1 MAQYK
6 HDRFFKFYVQALYK
20 TKGETRKDIKV
31 MNDEELEIDCM
42 FVSQLDKFGW
52 QQEDL
57 GLLDRLMKKHP
68 TIIVEHY
75 SGYLNQKNLNISIV
89 RKNLYWEPM
98 ESELIEAARVELQLK
113 KSEQLPL
120 DARQKIEI
128 QNPFTWVLA
137 VNCGDK
143 LLNLCEAKPLAEYG
157 TGVYELSKFLRM
169 GIVVIDRLPDS
180 EDTLWLKML
189 GDKDSARRAF
199 GEIEQL
205 SPARREKRDIIRT
218 SLKYCVYLRG
228 LPTESLSE
236 EEQEFMRTMEQVDA
250 WFEAEIAEAEQKAQE
265 RGEVRGEIR
274 GEERK
279 QQEIA
284 LRMFRENIPVDVI
297 ERVTGLTIEQ
307 LQMIRSQTGNN

>member
-20 TKGETRKDIKV
+20 TKGETRKNIKV

-42 FVSQLDKFGW
+42 FLAQSDKLGW
-52 QQEDL
+52 KQEDL
-57 GLLDRLMKKHP
+57 GLFDRLMKKHP

-75 SGYLNQKNLNISIV
+75 SSYLNQKNINISIT
-89 RKNLYWEPM
+89 RKNLYWEPK
-98 ESELIEAARVELQLK
+98 EVELIEAARIELQLK
-113 KSEQLPL
+113 KSEPLPQE
-120 DARQKIEI
+120 ARAQIEV
-128 QNPFTWVLA
+128 QNPFTWVLV

-143 LLNLCEAKPLAEYG
+143 LLSLCEAKPLTEYG
-157 TGVYELSKFLRM
+157 NGVYELSKFLRM
-169 GIVVIDRLPDS
+169 GIVVIERLPDG

-189 GDKDSARRAF
+189 GNKDSARRAF

-205 SPARREKRDIIRT
+205 SSNRREKNDIIKT

-228 LPTESLSE
+228 LPVESLTE

-250 WFEAEIAEAEQKAQE
+250 WLEAEIAEAQ
-265 RGEVRGEIR
+265 
-274 GEERK
+274 ERK

-284 LRMFRENIPVDVI
+284 LNLLKENVPLEII
-297 ERVTGLTIEQ
+297 SRTTGIAIEQ
-307 LQMIRSQTGNN
+307 LQSLRSRSVGSAESQLETN

>member
-1 MAQYK
+1 
-6 HDRFFKFYVQALYK
+6 
-20 TKGETRKDIKV
+20 
-31 MNDEELEIDCM
+31 
-42 FVSQLDKFGW
+42 
-52 QQEDL
+52 
-57 GLLDRLMKKHP
+57 MKKHP

-75 SGYLNQKNLNISIV
+75 SGYLNRKNLNVSIT

-98 ESELIEAARVELQLK
+98 EAELIEAARIELQLK

-120 DARQKIEI
+120 DAKAQIEV

-137 VNCGDK
+137 VNCGNK
-143 LLNLCEAKPLAEYG
+143 LLKLCDAKPLTEYG
-157 TGVYELSKFLRM
+157 TGVYELSKFLQM
-169 GIVVIDRLPDS
+169 GIVVIDRLPEG

-205 SPARREKRDIIRT
+205 SPQRREKNDTIKT

-228 LPTESLSE
+228 LPVESLTT

-250 WFEAEIAEAEQKAQE
+250 WLEAEIAEAQ
-265 RGEVRGEIR
+265 
-274 GEERK
+274 ERK

-284 LRMFRENIPVDVI
+284 LNLLRKNIPLEVI
-297 ERVTGLTIEQ
+297 AETTGVSIEY
-307 LQMIRSQTGNN
+307 LQSLLSSN

>member
-1 MAQYK
+1 MCVTQLNQLMAQYK

-20 TKGETRKDIKV
+20 TKGETHKNIKV

-42 FVSQLDKFGW
+42 FVSQSDKFGW

-57 GLLDRLMKKHP
+57 GLFDRLMKKHP

-75 SGYLNQKNLNISIV
+75 SGYLNQKNLNVSIT
-89 RKNLYWEPM
+89 RKNLYWEPK
-98 ESELIEAARVELQLK
+98 EAELIESARIELKLK
-113 KSEQLPL
+113 KSEQLSEEV
-120 DARQKIEI
+120 RTQIEI

-143 LLNLCEAKPLAEYG
+143 LLSLCEAKPLTEYG
-157 TGVYELSKFLRM
+157 AGVYELSKFLRV
-169 GIVVIDRLPDS
+169 GIVVIDQLPDE

-189 GDKDSARRAF
+189 GNRDSARLAF

-205 SPARREKRDIIRT
+205 SPSRREKNDIIRT

-228 LPTESLSE
+228 LPTESLTE
-236 EEQEFMRTMEQVDA
+236 EDQDFMRTMEQVDA
-250 WFEAEIAEAEQKAQE
+250 WLDAEIAEAQEQ
-265 RGEVRGEIR
+265 
-274 GEERK
+274 K

-284 LRMFRENIPVDVI
+284 LKMLRKNMPLETII
-297 ERVTGLTIEQ
+297 ELTELSMEQ
-307 LQMIRSQTGNN
+307 LKSLQSQLESN

>member
-20 TKGETRKDIKV
+20 TKGETRKNIKV

-42 FVSQLDKFGW
+42 FVAQSDKWGW

-57 GLLDRLMKKHP
+57 GLFDRLMKKHP

-75 SGYLNQKNLNISIV
+75 SSYLNQKNLNVSIT
-89 RKNLYWEPM
+89 RKNLYWEPK
-98 ESELIEAARVELQLK
+98 EAELIEAARVELQLK
-113 KSEQLPL
+113 KSEQLPQA
-120 DARQKIEI
+120 AREQIER

-143 LLNLCEAKPLAEYG
+143 LLNLCEAKPLTEYG

-169 GIVVIDRLPDS
+169 GIVIIDRLPDG

-205 SPARREKRDIIRT
+205 SPNRREKNDIIKT

-228 LPTESLSE
+228 LPTDSLTE

-250 WFEAEIAEAEQKAQE
+250 WLEAEIAEAEQKA
-265 RGEVRGEIR
+265 
-274 GEERK
+274 EERK

-284 LRMFRENIPVDVI
+284 LKMLRKNMPLEII
-297 ERVTGLTIEQ
+297 AELTELSIDQ
-307 LQMIRSQTGNN
+307 LQVLRSQPVNN

>member
-20 TKGETRKDIKV
+20 TKGETRKNIQV
-31 MNDEELEIDCM
+31 RNDEDLEIDCM
-42 FVSQLDKFGW
+42 FVAQSDKFGW

-75 SGYLNQKNLNISIV
+75 SGYLNQKNLNISIT
-89 RKNLYWEPM
+89 RKNLYWEPK
-98 ESELIEAARVELQLK
+98 EAELIEAVRVELQLK
-113 KSEQLPL
+113 KSEQLQQESREQI
-120 DARQKIEI
+120 DW

-143 LLNLCEAKPLAEYG
+143 LLNLCEAKPLTEYG
-157 TGVYELSKFLRM
+157 EGVYELSKFLRM
-169 GIVVIDRLPDS
+169 GIVVIDRLP
-180 EDTLWLKML
+180 ENPDTLWLKML

-205 SPARREKRDIIRT
+205 SPNRREKNDIIKT

-228 LPTESLSE
+228 LPTESLTD
-236 EEQEFMRTMEQVDA
+236 EEQDFMRTMEQVDA
-250 WFEAEIAEAEQKAQE
+250 WLEAEIAEAQD
-265 RGEVRGEIR
+265 
-274 GEERK
+274 RK

-284 LRMFRENIPVDVI
+284 LNLLRKNIPLEI
-297 ERVTGLTIEQ
+297 IAEVTGVSSERLQSLQSQ
-307 LQMIRSQTGNN
+307 LETN

>member
-20 TKGETRKDIKV
+20 TKGETRKNIKV

-42 FVSQLDKFGW
+42 FLAQSDKLGW

-57 GLLDRLMKKHP
+57 GLFDRLMKKHP

-75 SGYLNQKNLNISIV
+75 SGYLNHKNLNVSIT
-89 RKNLYWEPM
+89 RKNLYWEPK
-98 ESELIEAARVELQLK
+98 EEELIEATRVELQLK
-113 KSEQLPL
+113 KSEQLSQE
-120 DARQKIEI
+120 AKAQIEM

-137 VNCGDK
+137 VNCSDK
-143 LLNLCEAKPLAEYG
+143 LLNLCEAKPLTEYDE
-157 TGVYELSKFLRM
+157 GVYELSKFLRM
-169 GIVVIDRLPDS
+169 GIVVIDRLPDG

-205 SPARREKRDIIRT
+205 SPNRREKNDIIRT

-228 LPTESLSE
+228 LPTESLTE
-236 EEQEFMRTMEQVDA
+236 EEQDFMKTMEQVDA
-250 WFEAEIAEAEQKAQE
+250 WFDAEIAEAEQRAEE
-265 RGEVRGEIR
+265 RGQ
-274 GEERK
+274 ERK

-284 LRMFRENIPVDVI
+284 TNLLRINIPLEVI
-297 ERVTGLTIEQ
+297 SEATGLTIEQ
-307 LQMIRSQTGNN
+307 LKSLQSQLQNN

>member
-20 TKGETRKDIKV
+20 TKGETRKNIKV

-42 FVSQLDKFGW
+42 FVSQSDKFGW

-57 GLLDRLMKKHP
+57 GLFDRLMKKHP

-75 SGYLNQKNLNISIV
+75 SGYLNQKNLNVSIT
-89 RKNLYWEPM
+89 RKNLYWEPK
-98 ESELIEAARVELQLK
+98 EVELIEAARIELQLK
-113 KSEQLPL
+113 KSEPLPQE
-120 DARQKIEI
+120 ARVQIEV

-143 LLNLCEAKPLAEYG
+143 LLNLCEAKPLTEYG
-157 TGVYELSKFLRM
+157 DGVYELSKFLRM
-169 GIVVIDRLPDS
+169 GIVVIDRLKDE

-199 GEIEQL
+199 GEVEQL
-205 SPARREKRDIIRT
+205 SPNRREKNDIIRT

-228 LPTESLSE
+228 LPTESLTE
-236 EEQEFMRTMEQVDA
+236 EEQDFMRTMEQVDA
-250 WFEAEIAEAEQKAQE
+250 WYDAEIAEAEQKAKQE
-265 RGEVRGEIR
+265 N
-274 GEERK
+274 
-279 QQEIA
+279 QQQIA
-284 LRMFRENIPVDVI
+284 LRMLRKNMPLETIV
-297 ERVTGLTIEQ
+297 ELTELSMEQ
-307 LQMIRSQTGNN
+307 LQSLRSQLENN

>member
-42 FVSQLDKFGW
+42 FLAQSDKLGW

-57 GLLDRLMKKHP
+57 GLFDRLMKKHP

-75 SGYLNQKNLNISIV
+75 SGYLNQKNLNVSIT
-89 RKNLYWEPM
+89 RKNLYWEPK
-98 ESELIEAARVELQLK
+98 ELELIESARVELELK
-113 KSEQLPL
+113 KSAPLPP
-120 DARQKIEI
+120 DAKAQIEV

-143 LLNLCEAKPLAEYG
+143 LLNLCEAKPLTEYG
-157 TGVYELSKFLRM
+157 AGVYELSKFLRM
-169 GIVVIDRLPDS
+169 GIVVIDRLPDG

-189 GDKDSARRAF
+189 GNKDSARRAF

-205 SPARREKRDIIRT
+205 SPTRREKNDIIKT

-228 LPTESLSE
+228 LPTDSLTE

-250 WFEAEIAEAEQKAQE
+250 WLEAEIAEAEQKAKQE
-265 RGEVRGEIR
+265 N
-274 GEERK
+274 

-284 LRMFRENIPVDVI
+284 LRMLRKNMPLETIV
-297 ERVTGLTIEQ
+297 ELTELSMEQ
-307 LQMIRSQTGNN
+307 LQSLQSQLENN

>member
-20 TKGETRKDIKV
+20 TKGETRKNIQV
-31 MNDEELEIDCM
+31 RNDEDLEIDCM
-42 FVSQLDKFGW
+42 FIAQSDKWGW

-57 GLLDRLMKKHP
+57 GLFDRLMKKHP
-68 TIIVEHY
+68 TIIIEHY
-75 SGYLNQKNLNISIV
+75 SGYLNQKSINV
-89 RKNLYWEPM
+89 SITRKNLYWEPK
-98 ESELIEAARVELQLK
+98 ESDLIEAARIELQLK
-113 KSEQLPL
+113 KSEQLPPEVK
-120 DARQKIEI
+120 AQIER

-143 LLNLCEAKPLAEYG
+143 LLNLCEAKPLTAYG
-157 TGVYELSKFLRM
+157 EGVYELSKFLRM
-169 GIVVIDRLPDS
+169 GIVVIDRLDDG
-180 EDTLWLKML
+180 EATLWLKML

-205 SPARREKRDIIRT
+205 SPERREKNDIIRT

-228 LPTESLSE
+228 LPTESLTE

-250 WFEAEIAEAEQKAQE
+250 WFDAEIAEAEH
-265 RGEVRGEIR
+265 
-274 GEERK
+274 RK

-284 LRMFRENIPVDVI
+284 LKMLSKNMPLETIS
-297 ERVTGLTIEQ
+297 ELTELSIEQ
-307 LQMIRSQTGNN
+307 LQALRLHPGNN

>member
-20 TKGETRKDIKV
+20 TKGETRKNIKV

-42 FVSQLDKFGW
+42 FVSQSDKFGW

-57 GLLDRLMKKHP
+57 GLFDRLMKKHP

-75 SGYLNQKNLNISIV
+75 SGYLNRKNINISV
-89 RKNLYWEPM
+89 TRKNLYWEPM
-98 ESELIEAARVELQLK
+98 EAELIEATRIKLQLK
-113 KSEQLPL
+113 KSEQLSKE
-120 DARQKIEI
+120 AKKQIEI
-128 QNPFTWVLA
+128 QNPFTWILV
-137 VNCGDK
+137 VNCGDS

-157 TGVYELSKFLRM
+157 DGVYELSELLRM
-169 GIVVIDRLPDS
+169 GIVIIDRLP
-180 EDTLWLKML
+180 ENPDTLWLKML

-205 SPARREKRDIIRT
+205 SPSRREKNDIIRT

-228 LPTESLSE
+228 LPTESLTE
-236 EEQEFMRTMEQVDA
+236 EEQDFMRTMEQVDA
-250 WFEAEIAEAEQKAQE
+250 WLEAEIAEAQ
-265 RGEVRGEIR
+265 
-274 GEERK
+274 ERK

-284 LRMFRENIPVDVI
+284 LNLLRKNIPLEI
-297 ERVTGLTIEQ
+297 ISETTGVSIEQ
-307 LQMIRSQTGNN
+307 LQVLQSQLETN

>member
-20 TKGETRKDIKV
+20 TKGETLKNIQVR
-31 MNDEELEIDCM
+31 NDEDLEIDCM
-42 FVSQLDKFGW
+42 FVAQSDKFGW
-52 QQEDL
+52 QKEDL
-57 GLLDRLMKKHP
+57 GLFDRLMKKHP

-75 SGYLNQKNLNISIV
+75 SGYLNQKNINISIT
-89 RKNLYWEPM
+89 RKNLYWEPK
-98 ESELIEAARVELQLK
+98 EAELIEAARIELQLK

-120 DARQKIEI
+120 DARSEIEV

-143 LLNLCEAKPLAEYG
+143 LLKLCEAKPLTEYG

-180 EDTLWLKML
+180 PQTLWLKML
-189 GDKDSARRAF
+189 GDKESARKAF

-205 SPARREKRDIIRT
+205 SPERREKNDIIRT

-228 LPTESLSE
+228 LPTESLTE
-236 EEQEFMRTMEQVDA
+236 EEQEFMRTMEDVDA
-250 WFEAEIAEAEQKAQE
+250 WYEAEIAKAEQKAKRE
-265 RGEVRGEIR
+265 N
-274 GEERK
+274 

-284 LRMFRENIPVDVI
+284 ANLLRKNIPLETI
-297 ERVTGLTIEQ
+297 SEATGLTIDQ
-307 LQMIRSQTGNN
+307 LQSLRSQLEFN